1 MISSSYI
8 QPASILA
15 PDLAALLLF
24 LHAITGCDTMS
35 WPYSIGKVMAMS
47 KCHQLKDPASLFM
60 TPNQSHYDVDKHGQ
74 AALEVLYN
82 CKLGNILDFERAAR
96 FSSKVASRLVLSAC

>member
-1 MISSSYI
+1 
-8 QPASILA
+8 
-15 PDLAALLLF
+15 
-24 LHAITGCDTMS
+24 MS
-35 WPYSIGKVMAMS
+35 RPYSIGKVMAMS

-60 TPNQSHYDVDKHGQ
+60 TPNQSHDDVNKHGQ

-82 CKLGNILDFERAAR
+82 CKPGNILDFERAAR